1 MNKLVSLGFAS
12 RFDDVSDRHEN
23 QFTVTPVKAIAHHS
37 PTNASA

>member
-1 MNKLVSLGFAS
+1 MSKLVSSEFPS

-23 QFTVTPVKAIAHHS
+23 QFTVTRVKAIAHHS